1 LFFRKTQSVLALNE
15 LFDLYREVQNRNDF
29 LPKSGLGQA
38 VAYALNNETA
48 LRQYCDNGWLAIDNN
63 VSERAVKPF
72 VQGRKNWL
80 FFGSPAAAKRSS
92 VIMTVLASANRNG
105 LNELEYPIDVLY
117 RLPKLRRNEYEQL
130 LPDRWVKSDEPPTAF
145 AAVVRQAIA
154 NNGKNEINIKTGIEN
169 SVMELITS

>member
-1 LFFRKTQSVLALNE
+1 
-15 LFDLYREVQNRNDF
+15 
-29 LPKSGLGQA
+29 
-38 VAYALNNETA
+38 
-48 LRQYCDNGWLAIDNN
+48 
-63 VSERAVKPF
+63 
-72 VQGRKNWL
+72 
-80 FFGSPAAAKRSS
+80 
-92 VIMTVLASANRNG
+92 MTVLASANRNG